1 MTQVLVK
8 CLCLALV
15 PCAAT
20 AVAAPS
26 ASHPAVSHPVALFLD
41 FDHSPSPVIVAGMK
55 TEVQRIFSTSGLQ
68 FEWHMLAEPSP
79 GSEFATLAVIHV
91 KGECSVPSLLPAGDD
106 LGGAALAS
114 TPVSGGNILHFT
126 DLECSRV
133 GEYIAPLLSGS
144 PQSIREQVL
153 GRAMGRILAHELYHI
168 FTGNQQHAD
177 GGIARSFHRRQELVA
192 PRFDFE
198 AAESEEFRDF
208 RAAME
213 PAARPQEP
221 DPGIDVPVPDD
232 GVSSAGR

>member
-15 PCAAT
+15 PCAAV
-20 AVAAPS
+20 AVTAPS
-26 ASHPAVSHPVALFLD
+26 VSHPVALFLD

-68 FEWHMLAEPSP
+68 FEWHMLTEPSP
-79 GSEFATLAVIHV
+79 GSEFSVLAVVHV
-91 KGECSVPSLLPAGDD
+91 KGECRVPSLLPAHDS
-106 LGGAALAS
+106 LPGAALAS

-133 GEYIAPLLSGS
+133 GEYISPLLSGS
-144 PQSIREQVL
+144 PQSVREQVL

-198 AAESEEFRDF
+198 EAERDEFRDF

-213 PAARPQEP
+213 PAARPREP
-221 DPGIDVPVPDD
+221 DPGMEVAVPDD